1 MTTIV
6 VLMSKPNQSKP
17 PEPSSTTP
25 ALPDSFSS
33 NQSEAPAT
41 SVYWRL
47 KLATANKLGKRAE
60 GSIHY
65 QILADI
71 DRHDLF
77 ISITANDSG
86 GYFSSEVVPLA
97 KVQACL
103 DKYEASTPFPSK
115 ALNDAFV
122 GLSSNNAGFLSA
134 ILRSE
139 GVLNAAPDAG
149 PTLSVPLSAVSMN
162 QHQPRAVPL
171 VVNPLDH
178 PRQNDVRKQISWLPQ
193 HESNP

>member
-1 MTTIV
+1 
-6 VLMSKPNQSKP
+6 MSKSHQNKP
-17 PEPSSTTP
+17 SEPSSTTP
-25 ALPDSFSS
+25 ALPDSVNS

-71 DRHDLF
+71 DRRDLF

-103 DKYEASTPFPSK
+103 DKYEAGTPFPSK
-115 ALNDAFV
+115 ALKDVFV

-139 GVLNAAPDAG
+139 GVLNAAPDAEAKHVAISSLDAWKSKLLSEPGTQIELPDTGNSKAVTGTG
-149 PTLSVPLSAVSMN
+149 PELDDNKTLSL
-162 QHQPRAVPL
+162 PRKKA
-171 VVNPLDH
+171 
-178 PRQNDVRKQISWLPQ
+178 Q
-193 HESNP
+193 